1 MSNEKKTEM
10 QEKKIDLGTVIA
22 TVTKMPGVKVNREAF
37 LKEQFKDL
45 SKEEIACIVEKGP
58 VDAGQSREA
67 LAKKASRI
75 IKERTA
81 VSSAASL
88 VAGLPGGMAV
98 LATLPADIVQ
108 FYAVALRMAQELVYL
123 YGEKDLWCEATDNYE
138 HVNNQLILYCGVM
151 LGASGAD
158 ATVKVLAAA
167 LAKQAL
173 NQLPKKALTK
183 TFYFPAIR
191 ATLKFFGIKL
201 TKSMFGKGVSKVVPI
216 LGGVVSGGITLASM
230 LPMGKRLAK
239 VLDKAHFDYSEE
251 DFEKDINIILE
262 LSEKE
267 EEDVLAKIE
276 NAKALLDE
284 GVITEGEFLKIKEKL
299 LSEI

>member
-98 LATLPADIVQ
+98 LATLSADIVQ

-158 ATVKVLAAA
+158 ATVKILAAA

-201 TKSMFGKGVSKVVPI
+201 TKSMFGKGISKVIPI

-251 DFEKDINIILE
+251 DFEKDINIIFE

-284 GVITEGEFLKIKEKL
+284 GVITEGDFLKIKEKL